1 MNKLTQNYTI
11 DGKSIYE
18 PHLQMSETV
27 ESMLDENSGATDDGV
42 MHVRWTRSAVHK
54 YSLQY
59 NIMTAAEYDYMK
71 DLLLGKTFVFK
82 FPYCAEQKQINA
94 YCTSYGGVLSRVDEN
109 GGIYTAVQ
117 FEICEL

>member
-42 MHVRWTRSAVHK
+42 MHVRWTRDKIHK

-59 NIMTAAEYDYMK
+59 NIMTAAEYDYMQN
-71 DLLLGKTFVFK
+71 LLLGKTFFFK
-82 FPYCAEQKQINA
+82 FPYCNGDREIHA
-94 YCTSYGGVLSRVDEN
+94 YCTSYGGALSRVDEN